1 MKKTFLKLIYATGAV
16 LVVSTMQSCNTEKLT
31 DLNKNPDA
39 IEYVIPEY
47 SFTAAVLGSVPG
59 ENYRALG
66 QGLQYFSSYKE
77 VPATGDKFY
86 NFSGTA
92 GTFNIY
98 RGPNPTPTPNSV
110 NNTIPVSWN
119 HILQITKEI
128 PGAENINK
136 RAALEIIRILA
147 FHQQTDLMGDLPYS
161 EAMKGN
167 DNLKPK
173 YDTQKSIYAAM
184 LTELETALKSMDATK
199 PNVFGNADPY
209 FKGDVAKW
217 KKFGYTLMARL
228 GMRMSDVE
236 PATAKSWVE
245 KAVAGGVMTSFSD
258 IAYIKYANVTGQ
270 MNPRVNTYIVGDF
283 TSPGGDN
290 VEGSKWSG
298 KFIDHLKNTSDP
310 RLPVISVVWVPSG
323 GSFTPN
329 NTPATQR
336 GMVNGSINTRP
347 TDFDTYSEPSLLYI
361 DRGSPIITM
370 GPAEAYLIIAE
381 AAARGWSVGTTAQAA
396 YENGVRA
403 AMAQWALWPTVAPHS
418 GVITTAQ
425 VDAYLAANPYPVAG
439 TFAQQLETISTQK
452 WVSLLGNDYEVYSNW
467 RRTKYP
473 VFNYANWTVGGNKV
487 PYPGNVTAG
496 KMWRRF
502 SLPIEER
509 NVNNVNY
516 LEAIKR
522 QNFSEEQI
530 DLLQGRMWWDVGP
543 GTGQSN

>member
-1 MKKTFLKLIYATGAV
+1 MKKTFLKLIYAAGAV

-31 DLNKNPDA
+31 DLNRNPNA

-47 SFTAAVLGSVPG
+47 SFTAAVLASGPG

-86 NFSGTA
+86 NFNGTA
-92 GTFNIY
+92 GNFGVYT
-98 RGPNPTPTPNSV
+98 GQ
-110 NNTIPVSWN
+110 WN
-119 HILQITKEI
+119 RLLQLAKEI
-128 PGAENINK
+128 PGAENVNK
-136 RAALEIIRILA
+136 RAALEILRILA

-161 EAMKGN
+161 ESMKGL
-167 DNLKPK
+167 DKLKPK

-217 KKFGYTLMARL
+217 SKFGYTLMARL
-228 GMRMSDVE
+228 GMRLSDIE

-245 KAVAGGVMTSFSD
+245 KAVAGGMMTSFGD
-258 IAYIKYANVTGQ
+258 IAYLKYANIQGQ
-270 MNPRVNTYIVGDF
+270 MNPRVLTYINGDF

-290 VEGSKWSG
+290 IEGSKWTA
-298 KFIDHLKNTSDP
+298 KFIDHLKSTSDP
-310 RLPVISVVWVPSG
+310 RLPVISVVWVPAG
-323 GSFTPN
+323 GNTYTPN

-336 GMVNGSINTRP
+336 GMVSGSLNTRP

-361 DRGSPIITM
+361 DRGAPIITM
-370 GPAEAYLIIAE
+370 SPAEAYLIIAE
-381 AAARGWSVGTTAQAA
+381 AAARGWAVGTTAQAA
-396 YENGVRA
+396 YNNAVRA
-403 AMAQWALWPTVAPHS
+403 AMAEWALWPAVAPHS

-425 VDAYLAANPYPVAG
+425 VDAYLAANPYPASG
-439 TFAQQLETISTQK
+439 TLAQQIEAISTQK
-452 WVSLLGNDYEVYSNW
+452 WVSMLGNDYEVYSNW

-502 SLPIEER
+502 SLPIAER
-509 NVNNVNY
+509 NVNPDNY
-516 LEAIKR
+516 FEAIKR